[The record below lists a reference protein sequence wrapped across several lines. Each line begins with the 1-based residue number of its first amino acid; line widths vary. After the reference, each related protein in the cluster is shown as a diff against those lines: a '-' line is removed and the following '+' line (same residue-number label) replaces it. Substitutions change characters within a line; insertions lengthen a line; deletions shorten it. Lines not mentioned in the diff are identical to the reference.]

1 MSEQA
6 NERGCGQER
15 LCSRAHLHRVER
27 MFREG
32 TAVRR
37 AERYVRDC
45 KESEEASGRFPN
57 LAGFGRDLGVG
68 LDELCRM
75 GEKYPKVYDA
85 VLAVLEDG
93 ALNADHIPGKSAL
106 LTMNYFRRRLGYE
119 QPKGKGQGQED
130 KVRVVFDHDILED
143 GK

>member
-1 MSEQA
+1 MSNQKHTEHP
-6 NERGCGQER
+6 QER
-15 LCSRAHLHRVER
+15 LCGPTHLRRIER

-32 TAVRR
+32 SIVRR
-37 AERYVRDC
+37 AEKYVYACR
-45 KESEEASGRFPN
+45 EGEAGVARFPN
-57 LAGFGRDLGVG
+57 LAGLGRDLGVG

-75 GEKYPKVYDA
+75 GERYPKVYDA

-119 QPKGKGQGQED
+119 QPKAKGQETSGE
-130 KVRVVFDHDILED
+130 VRVIFDHDISED

>member
-1 MSEQA
+1 MNKKSDA
-6 NERGCGQER
+6 PGKRER
-15 LCSRAHLHRVER
+15 LCGRSHLQRIER

-32 TAVRR
+32 SVVGR
-37 AERYVRDC
+37 AERYVHDC
-45 KESEEASGRFPN
+45 KQSDTLSARFPN
-57 LAGFGRDLGVG
+57 LAGLGRDLGVG
-68 LDELCRM
+68 LEELCRM

-119 QPKGKGQGQED
+119 QGKAKSAEVSGG
-130 KVRVVFDHDILED
+130 VRVVFDHDMSED
-143 GK
+143 GA